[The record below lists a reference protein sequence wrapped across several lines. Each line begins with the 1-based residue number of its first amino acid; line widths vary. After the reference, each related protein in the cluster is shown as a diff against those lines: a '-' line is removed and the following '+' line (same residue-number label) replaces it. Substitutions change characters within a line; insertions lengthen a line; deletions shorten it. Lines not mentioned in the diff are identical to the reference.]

1 MKVAVWLTTWPL
13 PERRDQRVAADAAL
27 VEKTIREIEG
37 DWCADLFLVKDAPD
51 VDEAEQYLGMSA
63 SEGRYMVTAQTGPDA
78 FYDLIGDPDAEGE
91 EEDFCIGGQAAGWPR
106 RKLVSVEDAVEV
118 ALHYLRHGRLADG
131 RLWERQDR

>member
-1 MKVAVWLTTWPL
+1 MQVAVWLTRWPL
-13 PERRDQRVAADAAL
+13 PESRDQRVAANAAWSRGQSA
-27 VEKTIREIEG
+27 TSRASG
-37 DWCADLFLVKDAPD
+37 APDLFFVKDAPN

-63 SEGRYMVTAQTGPDA
+63 SEGRYMVTAQTGPDS

-118 ALHYLRHGRLADG
+118 ALRYLRHGRLAGG
-131 RLWERQDR
+131 RVWEGQDR